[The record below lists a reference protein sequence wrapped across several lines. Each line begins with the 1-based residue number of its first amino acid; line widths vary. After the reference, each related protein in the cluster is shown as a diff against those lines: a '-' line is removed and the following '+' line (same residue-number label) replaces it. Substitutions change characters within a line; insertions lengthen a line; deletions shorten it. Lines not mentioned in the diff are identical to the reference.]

1 MQVLKDRPVDPMQA
15 LVPCHQ
21 MPGPLEVYLSSKC
34 GQSEAGRKLVQVS

>member
-21 MPGPLEVYLSSKC
+21 MPGPLEVYLPSKC